1 MLQREHLSCA
11 ARRAAPIAAVA
22 VLVAGCASA
31 NKTNTASTPGTG
43 GAAMHSSTT
52 GMAGMAMGTTSTN
65 ASGAAASEM
74 SVAGIKPVP
83 TQILGTAD
91 WQGMKIAAQAMTAVP
106 FVIYNGTSERMV
118 KPGPH
123 TSFHLMVMLNDSQ
136 TGVAIPYASV
146 WATIT
151 KSSKVVFDERQWP
164 MLSRYMGPHYGN
176 DVTLPGGGK
185 LQAELAD
192 QPAGLGAARRVRERV
207 AQAPPSELLL
217 PLEARQL
224 TRSGRDT
231 SSDRDRD
238 YADTAA

>member
-11 ARRAAPIAAVA
+11 ARRVAPMAAVA

-31 NKTNTASTPGTG
+31 NKTNAASTPGTG
-43 GAAMHSSTT
+43 GATSTT

-65 ASGAAASEM
+65 ASGAAAAEM

-91 WQGMKIAAQAMTAVP
+91 WQGMKIAAQVMTAVP
-106 FVIYNGTSERMV
+106 FVIYNGTHERIV
-118 KPGPH
+118 KPGH
-123 TSFHLMVMLNDSQ
+123 ASFHLMVMLNDSQ

-164 MLSRYMGPHYGN
+164 MISRYMGPHYGN
-176 DVTLPGGGK
+176 DVTLPGAGNYK
-185 LQAELAD
+185 LSLLIS
-192 QPAGLGAARRVRERV
+192 PPVSARHVEYENVWLKPHRVSFSFHWKPV
-207 AQAPPSELLL
+207 S
-217 PLEARQL
+217 
-224 TRSGRDT
+224 
-231 SSDRDRD
+231 
-238 YADTAA
+238 